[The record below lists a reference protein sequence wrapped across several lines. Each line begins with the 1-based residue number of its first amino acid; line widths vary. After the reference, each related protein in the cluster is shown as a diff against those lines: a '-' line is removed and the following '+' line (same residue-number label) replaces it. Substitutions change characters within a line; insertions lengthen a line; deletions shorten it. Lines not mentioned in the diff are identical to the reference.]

1 MSDDA
6 HSYKGLERFC
16 PDLVEITRLLAQS
29 LDKDI
34 IIQRAL
40 EHVYRRLGKRARCSM
55 VEDGRLVLKY
65 WVGDY
70 DEDLG
75 AHPEVVKKSI
85 VWKVFEN
92 GKPVNF
98 TRSSDTN
105 GWEHTLKERIKI
117 KAIVPLSYV
126 NARTQKHVRFGVLV
140 VDSGKIQT
148 PINDEEFEYLHV
160 MADLIGETMGK
171 ADLVQELLESYEK
184 REELVKSM
192 AHFLRNRFMVIGGF
206 ARRLRE
212 KACPGQEQEY
222 ADIIFKEI
230 GEMEG
235 CLQTLE
241 HMWAE
246 EEERIGRGGE
256 PTACGL

>member
-1 MSDDA
+1 MSDDT
-6 HSYKGLERFC
+6 HLHKGLEKFC

-40 EHVYRRLGKRARCSM
+40 EHVHRRLGKRARCSIM
-55 VEDGRLVLKY
+55 EDGKLLIKY

-70 DEDLG
+70 EEDLG
-75 AHPEVVKKSI
+75 VYPEIVKRSI
-85 VWKVFEN
+85 LWKVFEE
-92 GKPVNF
+92 GRPVNY
-98 TRSSDTN
+98 TRPSDIN
-105 GWEHTLKERIKI
+105 GWEHTLKDRIKI

-126 NARTQKHVRFGVLV
+126 NARTQKRVRFGVLS
-140 VDSGKIQT
+140 VDSGKTQT
-148 PINDEEFEYLHV
+148 PISDEEFEYLQL

-171 ADLVQELLESYEK
+171 ADLVQELVESYQK

-192 AHFLRNRFMVIGGF
+192 AHFLRNRFVVIGGF

-212 KACPGQEQEY
+212 RIQPGQEQDY

-246 EEERIGRGGE
+246 EEERIGRGSE